1 MLAFSWPLRWAH
13 ALALVTQG
21 DTGTRGPMLV
31 SAGLTIAHR
40 VLSARAL
47 DTEWPQLTAQCPDSV
62 CPVWAGPPA
71 RAPQQQQGW
80 PGGPGGPGGHTGFTL
95 NTDIS
100 PGQPAPARGR
110 RAEKYTGYTSQDSTI
125 CKHAQTP
132 F

>member
-13 ALALVTQG
+13 ALALVTQC

-31 SAGLTIAHR
+31 LAGLTIARR

-80 PGGPGGPGGHTGFTL
+80 PGGPGGHTGFTL

-100 PGQPAPARGR
+100 PAR
-110 RAEKYTGYTSQDSTI
+110 TSQGEASRKI
-125 CKHAQTP
+125 HRIHQP
-132 F
+132 G